1 MEQEGQ
7 QQIDYYQQSRQRK
20 RIFTKILY
28 NRYSSGQVNDD
39 KQQNSSTENSQ
50 IKTSNEEVQND
61 NHSNKTEEKYL
72 SLLSE
77 SQILDIIQQFRQHN
91 WRECHSLF
99 KNLEKYDEINY
110 QNAEIKIINNIGNGV
125 EIQMFQSSEQLIFQ
139 QEIQKQDGNN
149 FLENN
154 VRSDA
159 SNIYIVVE
167 KVNEKERPYL
177 IKNFSQHI
185 KIEIK
190 DLNITLPAY
199 KKRDNYRNPAGLFQ
213 NITTGVKN
221 LLNKPTEGFV
231 LGSLEGGLVFI
242 QGNSSL
248 IKNNIWQGPF
258 IQRINLL
265 AHFQVEYL
273 LCKWQS
279 KDEQYQK
286 ERDILRTKKLD
297 GAVQGAISIYLDVAN
312 GIAGGFYKTF
322 KRCLKRRS
330 SSFDKRIYFQIN
342 QHIQGS
348 AL

>member
-231 LGSLEGGLVFI
+231 LGSLEGGL
-242 QGNSSL
+242 
-248 IKNNIWQGPF
+248 
-258 IQRINLL
+258 
-265 AHFQVEYL
+265 
-273 LCKWQS
+273 
-279 KDEQYQK
+279 DEQYQK